1 MRPHR
6 LLALA
11 PLLYLTLG
19 LNAAWAGTLYKQV
32 DAQGRIVLGDTPHPG
47 WRTLE
52 VIQTPDPSPAEEA
65 AAQQSRAE
73 AAQESAAAERAME
86 QRQVQQDRAYAE
98 LQAALEA
105 VRQAEAALAVG
116 QEPLPGER
124 LGTRSGFSRLG
135 PEYFQRQ
142 QQLEANLQAAR
153 QRLEAARQAWQQ
165 VR

>member
-1 MRPHR
+1 MRTHQ
-6 LLALA
+6 LLVLA
-11 PLLYLTLG
+11 PLLCFSLG

-32 DAQGRIVLGDTPHPG
+32 DPEGHIVLGDTPHPG
-47 WRTLE
+47 WRTVD
-52 VIQTPDPSPAEEA
+52 VIQTPDPTPAEEA
-65 AAQQSRAE
+65 AARQRRTE
-73 AAQESAAAERAME
+73 AAQENAEAERDLE
-86 QRQVQQDRAYAE
+86 QRLGQQDRAYAE
-98 LQAALEA
+98 LQAALEG
-105 VRQAEAALAVG
+105 VRQAEAALAAG

-142 QQLEANLQAAR
+142 QQLEANLQGAR